1 MSDSLV
7 CTECKEGCLV
17 PLGFVIF
24 ISFFNLLFYRFF
36 FIFGA
41 KNLNLYQVSADEMNS
56 IQLLKHFQLTHIK
69 LFAKY

>member
-24 ISFFNLLFYRFF
+24 ISFFNLLFLFANSLIFF
-36 FIFGA
+36 F
-41 KNLNLYQVSADEMNS
+41 
-56 IQLLKHFQLTHIK
+56 
-69 LFAKY
+69 